1 MKKKIIT
8 IVITTILI
16 GTIIIP
22 ASDGLTNVDKKL
34 YTIGNNEKLS
44 NLLFDMY
51 ITFLMKLAHKP
62 SISACVI
69 INESIVWS
77 KGYGNYDIE
86 NNKLATPD
94 TLYLMASISKTVTA
108 TALMQLYEQGYF
120 ELDDD
125 VNNYLPFSLRN
136 TNYPEIPITFRM
148 ILSHQSSLAS
158 DNSDRLCLSFL
169 PGDPDIPSYPHPW
182 LEEYLT
188 PGGNAYHSEVWSDK
202 KPGEHYYYVN
212 IGYSIIGYLVELISG
227 KNFNEYCKENIFIP
241 LYMTNTSFRLRDH
254 DVNKIA
260 IPYFYKD
267 GNYEPNP
274 HYGMLLVYPA
284 ASMRTSIEEL
294 SHFLIAHMNGGIY
307 QNVRILNESTVE
319 LMHTKHYPDNNT
331 ERGYGLGW
339 TIRENAYGKK
349 QIGHSGGWPGV
360 QTQMTFFP
368 EDKTAIIIFTNAFDS
383 THYLGPIANFA
394 YKLIKNALFRMA
406 DRMVNN

>member
-8 IVITTILI
+8 FVIITII
-16 GTIIIP
+16 FGINIIP
-22 ASDGLTNVDKKL
+22 AIDGSTNFDKKL
-34 YTIGNNEKLS
+34 YPIGNNEKLS

-51 ITFLMKLAHKP
+51 ISFLMKLAHKP

-69 INESIVWS
+69 INNSIVWS
-77 KGYGNYDIE
+77 KGYGHYDIK
-86 NNKLATPD
+86 NNKLATTD

-125 VNNYLPFSLRN
+125 VNNYLPFNLRN
-136 TNYPEIPITFRM
+136 PNHPDIPITFRM

-158 DNSDRLCLSFL
+158 DNSDRLCISYL

-188 PGGNAYHSEVWSDK
+188 PGGNAYHSEVWSEY
-202 KPGEHYYYVN
+202 KPGEKYYYTN
-212 IGYSIIGYLVELISG
+212 IGYSIIGFLVELISG
-227 KNFNEYCKENIFIP
+227 QNFNDYCKENIFIP
-241 LYMTNTSFRLRDH
+241 MDMKNTSFRLRDH
-254 DVNKIA
+254 NIKKIA
-260 IPYFYKD
+260 IPYFFKD
-267 GNYEPNP
+267 GIYEPNP
-274 HYGMLLVYPA
+274 HYGMMLVYPS

-307 QNVRILNESTVE
+307 KNERILNESTVE
-319 LMHTKHYPDNNT
+319 LMHTRHFPDNKEN
-331 ERGYGLGW
+331 GYGLGW
-339 TIRENAYGKK
+339 FIRENADGKK

-383 THYLGPIANFA
+383 TQYLGPVASFSFKFI
-394 YKLIKNALFRMA
+394 INALFRMT
-406 DRMVNN
+406 DRMINN

>member
-8 IVITTILI
+8 LGIITII
-16 GTIIIP
+16 FGINIIP
-22 ASDGLTNVDKKL
+22 AIDGSTNVDKKL
-34 YTIGNNEKLS
+34 YPIENNEKLS

-51 ITFLMKLAHKP
+51 ISFLMKLAHKP

-69 INESIVWS
+69 LNESIVWS
-77 KGYGNYDIE
+77 KGYGHYDIE

-120 ELDDD
+120 DLNDD
-125 VNNYLPFSLRN
+125 VNIYLPFSLRN
-136 TNYPEIPITFRM
+136 PNYPDIPITFRM

-158 DNSDRLCLSFL
+158 DNSDRLCISYL

-188 PGGNAYHSEVWSDK
+188 PGGNAYHSEVWSEY
-202 KPGEHYYYVN
+202 KPGEKYYYTN

-227 KNFNEYCKENIFIP
+227 QNFNEYCKENIFTP
-241 LYMTNTSFRLRDH
+241 LDMANTSFRLRDH
-254 DVNKIA
+254 DIKQIA
-260 IPYFYKD
+260 KPYFYKD
-267 GNYEPNP
+267 GIFELNP
-274 HYGMLLVYPA
+274 HYGMMLVYPS

-307 QNVRILNESTVE
+307 KNERILNESTVE
-319 LMHTKHYPDNNT
+319 LMHTRHFPDNK
-331 ERGYGLGW
+331 ESGYGLGW
-339 TIRENAYGKK
+339 FIRENANGKK

-360 QTQMTFFP
+360 QTQMTFLP
-368 EDKTAIIIFTNAFDS
+368 KDKTAIIIFTNAFDS
-383 THYLGPIANFA
+383 TQYLGPVASYSF
-394 YKLIKNALFRMA
+394 KLIINALFRIA
-406 DRMVNN
+406 NRMTNN